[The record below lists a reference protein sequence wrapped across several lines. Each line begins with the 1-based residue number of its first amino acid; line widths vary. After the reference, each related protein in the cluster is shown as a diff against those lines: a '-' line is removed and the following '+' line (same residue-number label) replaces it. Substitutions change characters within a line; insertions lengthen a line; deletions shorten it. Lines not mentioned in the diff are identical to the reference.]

1 MNVLVTGHNGYIGS
15 VLVPMLLA
23 AGHRVVGLDS
33 YLFAACLFGSDVPD
47 VPAWW
52 LDIRDVQ
59 PEHLAGFDAVI
70 HLAGLS
76 NDPLADLNPELT
88 NEINYLASVR
98 LARLAKEAGV
108 SRFVFSSSCSI
119 YGAAGDD
126 LVTEEAPCRP
136 LTPYGISKV
145 KAEEKIAALADSRF
159 SPIILRN
166 ATAYGVSPRLRGD
179 LVVNNLVGYAST
191 TGTVLL
197 KSDGTAWRPL
207 VHVADI
213 ARAFLGMLQAPRER
227 VHNQVFN
234 VGRTEE
240 NYRIRDVA
248 ALVREIVPG
257 CTVGYA
263 AGASADQRCYRVDC
277 SKLAATLP
285 ECVPQW
291 TVRQGIEQL
300 YQAYRQQRLTA
311 EEFLGP
317 RYLRIEYIKQL
328 LSAGYLD
335 ETLRWRAGADPQVDH
350 VSATHV
356 HSNNG
361 MPFVR
366 GAGARAVPV
375 AGGDAAGRRAAH
387 GGAAP

>member
-33 YLFAACLFGSDVPD
+33 YLFAACLFGSDVPE
-47 VPAWW
+47 VPAWRM
-52 LDIRDVQ
+52 DIRDVQ

-88 NEINYLASVR
+88 YEINYLASVR
-98 LARLAKEAGV
+98 LAQLAKEAGV
-108 SRFVFSSSCSI
+108 SRFLFSSSCSV
-119 YGAAGDD
+119 YGAAGDE
-126 LVTEEAPCRP
+126 LVTEQTALKPV
-136 LTPYGISKV
+136 TAYAVSKV
-145 KAEEKIAALADSRF
+145 KTEEQIAALADRQF
-159 SPIILRN
+159 TPIFLRN
-166 ATAYGVSPRLRGD
+166 ATAYGVSARLRGD

-213 ARAFLGMLQAPRER
+213 ARVFLGMLQAPRER
-227 VHNQVFN
+227 VHNQAFN
-234 VGRTEE
+234 VGRSEE

-257 CTVGYA
+257 CRVAYA
-263 AGASADQRCYRVDC
+263 AGASADKRCYRVDC
-277 SKLAATLP
+277 SKLATTLP
-285 ECVPQW
+285 ECVPLW

-328 LSAGYLD
+328 LCAGHLD
-335 ETLRWRAGADPQVDH
+335 ETLRWRAGADSQVNQ
-350 VSATHV
+350 VSTTHV
-356 HSNNG
+356 HSSNG

-375 AGGDAAGRRAAH
+375 AGRDAAGRRAAH
-387 GGAAP
+387 GGGAP